1 MKEFQASLEARDSA
15 VVRTMLARIYLDQ
28 KKPDLARAEVERA
41 VKLAPNYAE
50 AKKLLEHLQNS
61 KPNGGAQ

>member
-1 MKEFQASLEARDSA
+1 
-15 VVRTMLARIYLDQ
+15 MLARIYLDQ
-28 KKPDLARAEVERA
+28 KKPDLARTEVERA